1 VLDKRVEMCYN
12 NYSKGEIKMTRFNDN
27 WFDVMF
33 DEAVE
38 ELEKENEKN

>member
-1 VLDKRVEMCYN
+1 MCYN
-12 NYSKGEIKMTRFNDN
+12 KYSEREVIIMTRFNDN

-33 DEAVE
+33 DKAVE

>member
-1 VLDKRVEMCYN
+1 MCYN
-12 NYSKGEIKMTRFNDN
+12 KYSEREVTIMKMIFWDND
-27 WFDVMF
+27 FDRMF

>member
-1 VLDKRVEMCYN
+1 MCYN
-12 NYSKGEIKMTRFNDN
+12 KYSERAVITMTRCNDK
-27 WFDVMF
+27 WFDVVF